1 MELFVKYI
9 EKFLELVLI
18 FQPLIVACIAFLALK
33 VSRKAQIH
41 NESMTL
47 IELKREIRKLY
58 LETISYQE
66 KNYKTYLIALN
77 ECKDIQKRIVINISN
92 EIFNKFNQSVDKLE
106 ETSSFSKKILD
117 GTIKNFEGY
126 IIKYEK
132 SLNIDSGSNLLFA
145 VEETA
150 ITNNAH
156 LEATQKNTKDVF
168 KNIEEVKNILDDV
181 IKD

>member
-92 EIFNKFNQSVDKLE
+92 EIFNKFNQSVDK
-106 ETSSFSKKILD
+106 
-117 GTIKNFEGY
+117 
-126 IIKYEK
+126 
-132 SLNIDSGSNLLFA
+132 
-145 VEETA
+145 
-150 ITNNAH
+150 
-156 LEATQKNTKDVF
+156 
-168 KNIEEVKNILDDV
+168 
-181 IKD
+181 